1 MPLTPSG
8 QMLQNLAS
16 TLLEVSRRLVR
27 LEAKVTQLMLYQGM
41 QSDGRQ
47 AIQPEDSGMT
57 HTTPKQ
63 ARWLAKRTEEGARH
77 MSVETCDAL
86 RSLADQLEAVTE
98 KRDFAVE
105 SAKGTADLCA
115 QAIADLTAVT
125 TERDALAVKLDHIA
139 KTIDKQLRVIDE
151 RARGDFL
158 DKRPVVQSLMMHA
171 RTARAAIAK
180 EAK

>member
-1 MPLTPSG
+1 MYYAFVFLHQQKIG
-8 QMLQNLAS
+8 F
-16 TLLEVSRRLVR
+16 LELNGKKAQHND
-27 LEAKVTQLMLYQGM
+27 LKIGLN
-41 QSDGRQ
+41 
-47 AIQPEDSGMT
+47 MT
-57 HTTPKQ
+57 ETTPKQ
-63 ARWLAKRTEEGARH
+63 ARGLAKRTEEGARH
-77 MSVETCDAL
+77 ISVETCDAL